1 MFTNSSK
8 LAGSGPPLL
17 PKSAA
22 AATVANKSNSA
33 TARPRKA
40 TLTAFAPEEACMR
53 AAHRA
58 ALDDI
63 NVIFAD
69 VKAGKADGG
78 SQIDRS
84 VRIEGARLRAHP
96 IRTLLQ

>member
-1 MFTNSSK
+1 
-8 LAGSGPPLL
+8 
-17 PKSAA
+17 
-22 AATVANKSNSA
+22 
-33 TARPRKA
+33 
-40 TLTAFAPEEACMR
+40 MR

-69 VKAGKADGG
+69 VKAGNADGG